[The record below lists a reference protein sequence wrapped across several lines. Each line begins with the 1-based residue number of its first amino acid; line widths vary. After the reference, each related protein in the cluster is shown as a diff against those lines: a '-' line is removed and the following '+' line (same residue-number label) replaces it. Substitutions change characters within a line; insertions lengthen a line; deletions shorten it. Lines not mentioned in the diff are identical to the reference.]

1 MKKKKHH
8 SQPKK
13 DDKPVTLG
21 DMLNQD
27 LVEQL
32 KGKKQELKAAEDK
45 QKEEEE
51 CRKREERRLREK
63 IKVLKNCL
71 ERAILTGKNTNNIK
85 RRGRLFR
92 QPLSCLKLWTF
103 DHLCCAYLFSF
114 AIDLMIANSSSLRG
128 MALAAS
134 ALAFTCSARLAPAV
148 IEATAGSARL
158 Y

>member
-32 KGKKQELKAAEDK
+32 KGKKQELKAAEHK

-51 CRKREERRLREK
+51 RRKREERRLREK
-63 IKVLKNCL
+63 NK
-71 ERAILTGKNTNNIK
+71 
-85 RRGRLFR
+85 
-92 QPLSCLKLWTF
+92 
-103 DHLCCAYLFSF
+103 SF
-114 AIDLMIANSSSLRG
+114 EELLGESDLNWK
-128 MALAAS
+128 
-134 ALAFTCSARLAPAV
+134 
-148 IEATAGSARL
+148 E
-158 Y
+158 YK